1 MERDVCNACESYKL
15 CMIRMQCPSVESYE
29 ARLKYEYISAARFV
43 TLVLLGLRRTIGCPG
58 ERPKSGGHPQM
69 SIESPHGEV
78 MNLQYLSEDFEVNSQ
93 LEEHSLPQYYVLG
106 DSADTIL
113 IKT

>member
-1 MERDVCNACESYKL
+1 
-15 CMIRMQCPSVESYE
+15 
-29 ARLKYEYISAARFV
+29 
-43 TLVLLGLRRTIGCPG
+43 
-58 ERPKSGGHPQM
+58 M